1 MKDLTQG
8 SIANHVVAM
17 AIPMGAGM
25 VFQTLYYFV
34 DLYFVGVLGEHAIA
48 GVSAAGNATF
58 IVFALTQVLG
68 VGTVASVSHAVG
80 RKDRDDANL
89 IFNQSLSISALF
101 GLMTIV
107 FGYLLADVYVS
118 AVAADNETVLN
129 GTTYLYWFMPG
140 LALQFAIVS
149 MGSALRGTGIVKP
162 AMIVQILTLVAN
174 TILAPILIAGW
185 GTGYPMGV
193 AGAGLATTVS
203 VVIGIILLT
212 VYFVRLEHYVSF
224 NSAQWRPRM
233 AVWWRMLKIGLPAGG
248 EFALIFIYVAV
259 TYWAI
264 SQFGAAAQAGFGVG
278 SRVMYGIF
286 VPALAIAFAA
296 APVAGQNFGARHP
309 ARVRETF
316 RTTAIM
322 CSAVMLVLMILCQ
335 WHPDVLVR
343 VFSKDEEVILVGSVF
358 LSIVSWNFVM
368 AGLNTTCS
376 SLFQALG
383 NTVPALFSSGTRVL
397 TFVLPTIWLSS
408 QPWFELEHMWYL
420 NVATVV
426 LQTLIAL
433 ALLRREMRMR
443 LPALA

>member
-286 VPALAIAFAA
+286 VPALAIAFAV
-296 APVAGQNFGARHP
+296 APVAGQNFGARQP
-309 ARVRETF
+309 DRVRETF

>member
-48 GVSAAGNATF
+48 GVTAAGNATF

-68 VGTVASVSHAVG
+68 VGTVAAVSHAVG

-89 IFNQSLSISALF
+89 TFNQSLSISALF
-101 GLMTIV
+101 GLLTIV
-107 FGYLLADVYVS
+107 FGYLLADTYVS
-118 AVAADNETVLN
+118 AVAADDETVLN

-212 VYFVRLEHYVSF
+212 IYFVRLERYISF
-224 NSAQWRPRM
+224 NPAQWRPRM

-296 APVAGQNFGARHP
+296 APVAGQNFGARQP

-443 LPALA
+443 LPSLA